1 MSRIRL
7 TILSG
12 FVAIG
17 TLGFE
22 ASPSRAQDRYS
33 SGPTYVVA
41 ERGPVSGSSIAPTQ
55 APAHSA
61 TRYLAPARTYH
72 AAAPSVPAWNYDP
85 SGRHDRLARPWLRSS
100 R

>member
-1 MSRIRL
+1 MNRIRL

-22 ASPSRAQDRYS
+22 ASPSRAQDRYM

-41 ERGPVSGSSIAPTQ
+41 DRGPVRGSSVAQTQ
-55 APAHSA
+55 APAYYVP
-61 TRYLAPARTYH
+61 RYLVPARAYH
-72 AAAPSVPAWNYDP
+72 AAAPRVPAWKYDP
-85 SGRHDRLARPWLRSS
+85 SGRHDRQARPWLQSS